1 MSDREPRDN
10 EEDFTEIEP
19 GLAGGSGGSFLMS
32 TDSPIHHGRRPEVG
46 VTEQD
51 DYTAPEG
58 DDELLN
64 PGSPEFEHLT
74 RPVRREEKP

>member
-1 MSDREPRDN
+1 MSDREPRDEN
-10 EEDFTEIEP
+10 ELTTEIEP

-51 DYTAPEG
+51 DYIAPEG

-64 PGSPEFEHLT
+64 PRSPEFEHLT
-74 RPVRREEKP
+74 KPRRRDEEP